1 MLRMIM
7 IEEKEERDKTI
18 NYAWKKLNTTFP
30 KWKENPYLKEK
41 GLKNKYMLSVNEKT
55 LKIYEKLGR
64 IKFIRKKIQRKFA

>member
-1 MLRMIM
+1 MKQFAEI
-7 IEEKEERDKTI
+7 
-18 NYAWKKLNTTFP
+18 
-30 KWKENPYLKEK
+30 LKEK

>member
-7 IEEKEERDKTI
+7 IEEKEEREETI
-18 NYAWKKLNTTFP
+18 NYAWQKLNTTFP
-30 KWKENPYLKEK
+30 KWKENPYLKGK
-41 GLKNKYMLSVNEKT
+41 GLKNKDMLSVNEKT